1 MSSLTRTRV
10 LETQGE
16 DCENSVKRKRT
27 SGNNSDKFCKKTKSE
42 ENMSDAAK
50 QKRANFSALTPTVNG
65 LNRTTN
71 VASLK
76 PGAAKKLTIKNLKG

>member
-16 DCENSVKRKRT
+16 DCENTVKRKRNSVNT
-27 SGNNSDKFCKKTKSE
+27 SEKFTKKTKTD
-42 ENMSDAAK
+42 ENMTDATK

-65 LNRTTN
+65 LNRTPN
-71 VASLK
+71 VISLK